1 MFLECLEEKFII
13 FGIGITRVVNMIVGR
28 VNPGRRKLQSILKLN
43 VGIRIRIRIRSLE
56 LFVLKPLTTR
66 LLIKANDSLKT
77 GLP

>member
-28 VNPGRRKLQSILKLN
+28 VDPGRRKLQSILKLN
-43 VGIRIRIRIRSLE
+43 VGIRIRIRSLE
-56 LFVLKPLTTR
+56 LFVLKPLTSR
-66 LLIKANDSLKT
+66 LLIKANDSVKT